1 MTKEELA
8 EIRERVELTPIGKWW
23 WTPSSLEGNENE
35 AQLLWVARDLH
46 DNLYIGAQEEVAE
59 FIPHARE
66 DIPKL
71 LDEIE
76 RLQVDR
82 KSMLRI
88 ALDALNEEIHRCAD
102 FGMWPG
108 VKDFEI
114 ALKDAFEGEAS
125 EPS

>member
-23 WTPSSLEGNENE
+23 WTPSSLEGSENE
-35 AQLLWVARDLH
+35 APLLWVVRDLH

-76 RLQVDR
+76 RLQD
-82 KSMLRI
+82 KLSDAKLRAETEHYRRMVAGQHSKYI
-88 ALDALNEEIHRCAD
+88 
-102 FGMWPG
+102 F
-108 VKDFEI
+108 
-114 ALKDAFEGEAS
+114 
-125 EPS
+125 

>member
-46 DNLYIGAQEEVAE
+46 DKLYIGAQEEVAE
-59 FIPHARE
+59 FIPCARE
-66 DIPKL
+66 DIPRL
-71 LDEIE
+71 LDEVE
-76 RLQVDR
+76 RLQDKIIDMEIQSSAVAR
-82 KSMLRI
+82 SVLWLRSQLHM
-88 ALDALNEEIHRCAD
+88 ARED
-102 FGMWPG
+102 
-108 VKDFEI
+108 
-114 ALKDAFEGEAS
+114 EGFFDNGRPLPD